1 MRAARSLQE
10 AFDLRSTVAVLGF
23 AVRTLGQMLEEGKLE
38 ELIAQNKFNRVVIW
52 KDRGVHDISL
62 DDVAGYSRK
71 VEKNDPLINVARGLD
86 IYIGEIK

>member
-1 MRAARSLQE
+1 MQRGAQPTHRDRLIA
-10 AFDLRSTVAVLGF
+10 STFGVHAID
-23 AVRTLGQMLEEGKLE
+23 
-38 ELIAQNKFNRVVIW
+38 LIAQNKFNRVVIW